1 MVLAVAAVVLGVVA
15 MHALA
20 AGGHGSGSHH
30 HVDGHGHSHEYR
42 ADALGGSPGSVV
54 AAPAVAKPAGHETPA
69 VAPANPERSIEAL
82 ATIVASLGPVS
93 LPAGARA
100 DADGLC
106 LHGETH
112 EDCPGHLHPMMT
124 CQAVLT
130 SAALVLLLLL
140 GIVLLAR
147 RSNGTVGSL
156 ARTAERSPPGGWD
169 AWRRRLPSWGPSLS
183 ELCISRT

>member
-1 MVLAVAAVVLGVVA
+1 MAVAVAGVVLGVVA

-30 HVDGHGHSHEYR
+30 HVDGHGHSHEHR
-42 ADALGGSPGSVV
+42 NDALAGTPELVT
-54 AAPAVAKPAGHETPA
+54 AAPSVAKPAGPGAPA
-69 VAPANPERSIEAL
+69 VAPADTERPTEAV
-82 ATIVASLGPVS
+82 AASVASSGAVS
-93 LPAGARA
+93 LLA
-100 DADGLC
+100 DAAGLC

-112 EDCPGHLHPMMT
+112 EDCPGHLHPVMT

-140 GIVLLAR
+140 GIALLAR
-147 RSNGTVGSL
+147 RSKDTAGSL
-156 ARTAERSPPGGWD
+156 ARTAGRSPPGGWD
-169 AWRRRLPSWGPSLS
+169 AWRLRLPPWGPSLD